1 MLRFLYS
8 AALRAHP
15 PYFRQRFAEEMLAIF
30 DQAHSRRAQ
39 TGLLAD
45 AVVSLVR
52 QWTVRPRFW
61 EEPAAVADSRV
72 VLFSS
77 LGEARPRMAALF
89 SGAILSALVLNG
101 VSLTMGYAWEHPRF
115 LEFRQPTIVPPASW
129 RPPSSREAPVAQ
141 TYAEPYPS
149 TDQGRVLLIFNA
161 PNPATSR
168 ADRREASSVP
178 LGEIVSPKATAAP
191 TPPASEISSYAGLY
205 VSHDPSAQRVRV
217 TGHGDR
223 LELDV
228 VGEFRSPLAPV
239 PNSQLL
245 ACEVGDCWVAFL
257 VGDKGTVDRVE
268 VHHLGRQIVAVRTQS
283 GMVF

>member
-1 MLRFLYS
+1 MLRFLYR
-8 AALRAHP
+8 AALHAHP
-15 PYFRQRFAEEMLAIF
+15 PYFRKRFAEEMLAIF
-30 DQAHSRRAQ
+30 DQTESGLER

-45 AVVSLVR
+45 AGISLVR
-52 QWTVRPRFW
+52 QWTLRPRFW
-61 EEPAAVADSRV
+61 EEPATAADGGV

-77 LGEARPRMAALF
+77 LGDSKPRMAALL
-89 SGAILSALVLNG
+89 SGAVLSAMVLNG

-115 LEFRQPTIVPPASW
+115 LEFRRPTIVPPASW
-129 RPPSSREAPVAQ
+129 TPPSKEVPATS
-141 TYAEPYPS
+141 TYAAPYLS

-161 PNPATSR
+161 HDKSTSKAPSGEG
-168 ADRREASSVP
+168 ADVP
-178 LGEIVSPKATAAP
+178 VAEIA
-191 TPPASEISSYAGLY
+191 PPASDAGIGVPASMLSSYAGIYL
-205 VSHDPSAQRVRV
+205 SHDPSVQQVRV
-217 TGHGDR
+217 GTHGDR

-228 VGEFRSPLAPV
+228 VGQFRSPLAPV

-257 VGDKGTVDRVE
+257 LGEKGTVDRIE